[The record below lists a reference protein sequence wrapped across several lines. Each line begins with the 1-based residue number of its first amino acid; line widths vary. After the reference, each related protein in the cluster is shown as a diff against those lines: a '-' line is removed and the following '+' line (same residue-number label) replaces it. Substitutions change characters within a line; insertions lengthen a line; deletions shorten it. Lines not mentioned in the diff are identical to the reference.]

1 MAEVD
6 VPKQYKAAVYD
17 RPGILSTRLETLDM
31 PDPGA
36 GEVLIHLYESSP
48 RAVKGSPPM
57 FFGANLASQ
66 EIAIASCNLLT

>member
-1 MAEVD
+1 MAAVD

-17 RPGILSTRLETLDM
+17 RPGILSTRVETLDM

-48 RAVKGSPPM
+48 SAVKGSPPM
-57 FFGANLASQ
+57 FFFWSKLGITRDRYS
-66 EIAIASCNLLT
+66 IV